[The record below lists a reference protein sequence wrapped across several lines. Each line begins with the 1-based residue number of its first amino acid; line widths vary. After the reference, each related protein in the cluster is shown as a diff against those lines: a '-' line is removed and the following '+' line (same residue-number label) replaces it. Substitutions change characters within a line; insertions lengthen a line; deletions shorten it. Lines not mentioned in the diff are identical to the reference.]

1 MAFFSDMFSSS
12 RPFRGRVEAINVL
25 EDRYAPLSDAEL
37 LSASIKLRDDVRSGT
52 PVDDV
57 LNDAFALAREA
68 AKRTLK
74 QRHFDVQLIGGMV
87 LAQGK
92 IAEMATG
99 EGKTLA
105 ATAPAYAHAL
115 SGKGVHVITVNDY
128 LARRDAVWM
137 AQIYRLLGM
146 STACIT
152 HDAAYLY
159 DPTWHVPEGDEAL
172 IDTERDA
179 TGSFRVQ
186 QEFLRPVSRK
196 EAYAADIVYGTNHEF
211 GFDYLR
217 DNLAYSTS
225 QQVQREHYFAIIDEV
240 DSILI
245 DEARTPL
252 IISAPDTQSAE
263 YYKLFARLVPTLKKD
278 EDYLVDEKI
287 RSVSILEP
295 GIEKI
300 ERALNI
306 SDLYNAQN
314 ARLVHYLEESLKAH
328 ALFFRDRHYIV
339 KNNEIIIVDEFTGR
353 LMHGRRYSGG
363 LHQAIEAKEGV
374 RVQEES
380 KTFAQITIQNYF
392 RLYEKV
398 SGMTGT
404 AYTSAEEFK
413 KVYGLD
419 VVVVP
424 TNKPRQRLDLPDVVY
439 KTKEAKYDAL
449 TAEVKE
455 RSQAGEPILV
465 GTTSIDENELL
476 SGYFSRA
483 GIAHEVLNAKNHERE
498 GEIIAQA
505 GRAGNVT
512 LATNMAGRGVDIVLG
527 GNPPDPIAA
536 QKVRDAGGLYV
547 IGTQRNDAR
556 RVDNQ
561 LRGRAGRQGD
571 PGKTRFFLSLE
582 DDMLRIFGGDRVKS
596 LMERLKVPDN
606 EPIESGLVGRMID
619 EAQKKVEGFN
629 FDARKHLLEYDTVL
643 NKQRDAVYRRRQNL
657 LERMEKGDVVPVLR
671 ETIRDVVLNR
681 RQTSGD
687 EATAA
692 WFASMGV
699 GATVEE
705 CSAIRAEEIG
715 EETASERVSE
725 KLPDIFEGAI
735 SRAAGDPRTAST
747 IIGALDMLWTGHL
760 ENLEALSESVKIRAF
775 GQKDP
780 LVEYKRE
787 SYAFFKTLVAS
798 AQELAVATILPAFV
812 QHAPAGQGAG
822 GGTVSASA
830 SSVPS
835 QQSITSTITAG
846 SALAQQ
852 TQSAGAPDHPK
863 IGRNDPCWCGSGK
876 KYKKCHGA
884 N

>member
-1 MAFFSDMFSSS
+1 M
-12 RPFRGRVEAINVL
+12 
-25 EDRYAPLSDAEL
+25 
-37 LSASIKLRDDVRSGT
+37 
-52 PVDDV
+52 
-57 LNDAFALAREA
+57 
-68 AKRTLK
+68 
-74 QRHFDVQLIGGMV
+74 
-87 LAQGK
+87 
-92 IAEMATG
+92 
-99 EGKTLA
+99 
-105 ATAPAYAHAL
+105 
-115 SGKGVHVITVNDY
+115 
-128 LARRDAVWM
+128 
-137 AQIYRLLGM
+137 
-146 STACIT
+146 
-152 HDAAYLY
+152 
-159 DPTWHVPEGDEAL
+159 
-172 IDTERDA
+172 

-186 QEFLRPVSRK
+186 QEYLRPVSRK

-217 DNLAYSTS
+217 DNLAYSTA
-225 QQVQREHYFAIIDEV
+225 QQVQRDHYFAIIDEV

-263 YYKLFARLVPTLKKD
+263 YYKLFARLAPTLTKD
-278 EDYLVDEKI
+278 DDYVVDEKI

-300 ERALNI
+300 ERALGI
-306 SDLYNAQN
+306 TDLYGAQN

-339 KNNEIIIVDEFTGR
+339 KNNDVIIVDEFTGR
-353 LMHGRRYSGG
+353 LMPGRRYSGG
-363 LHQAIEAKEGV
+363 LHQALEAKEGV

-424 TNKPRQRLDLPDVVY
+424 TNKPRQRIDLPDVVY
-439 KTKEAKYDAL
+439 KTKEAKYDAI
-449 TAEVKE
+449 TADAKE
-455 RSQAGEPILV
+455 RSQAGEPILI

-476 SGYFSRA
+476 SSYFSRA

-498 GEIIAQA
+498 AEIIAQA
-505 GRAGNVT
+505 GRPGAVT

-536 QKVRDAGGLYV
+536 QRARDAGGLYV

-571 PGKTRFFLSLE
+571 PGRTRFFLSLE

-596 LMERLKVPDN
+596 LMSRLRIPEN
-606 EPIESGLVGRMID
+606 EPIESGMVERLIN

-629 FDARKHLLEYDTVL
+629 FDARKHLLEYDDVL
-643 NKQRDAVYRRRQNL
+643 NKQRDAVYRRRQNI
-657 LERMEKGDVVPVLR
+657 LERIEKGETKMVLAETVVDAVRHKTATVGAEAARDWLASLGIALAADHAARWIEMIGAQHNDDDAVVPLPAP
-671 ETIRDVVLNR
+671 L
-681 RQTSGD
+681 
-687 EATAA
+687 
-692 WFASMGV
+692 
-699 GATVEE
+699 EE
-705 CSAIRAEEIG
+705 SIA
-715 EETASERVSE
+715 
-725 KLPDIFEGAI
+725 
-735 SRAAGDPRTAST
+735 RAANDQRTGST

-787 SYAFFKTLVAS
+787 SYGFFKTLIAA
-798 AQELAVATILPAFV
+798 AQELATATILSAFADR
-812 QHAPAGQGAG
+812 APADANR
-822 GGTVSASA
+822 VSFSA
-830 SSVPS
+830 SSAP
-835 QQSITSTITAG
+835 QDAAITSTIASG
-846 SALAQQ
+846 SALAQSG
-852 TQSAGAPDHPK
+852 QSNGAPDHPK
-863 IGRNDPCWCGSGK
+863 IGRNDPCWCGAKKPDGTPV
-876 KYKKCHGA
+876 KYKHCHGK
-884 N
+884 NG

>member
-1 MAFFSDMFSSS
+1 MFSSLRS
-12 RPFRGRVEAINVL
+12 FRGRSQAINAL
-25 EDRYAPLSDAEL
+25 EEHYATLSDVQL
-37 LSASIKLRDDVRSGT
+37 LDVSAKLRDQVRGGKM
-52 PVDDV
+52 VEDV
-57 LNDAFALAREA
+57 LAEAFALVREA

-87 LAQGK
+87 LAEGK

-115 SGKGVHVITVNDY
+115 TGKGVHVITVNDY

-137 AQIYRLLGM
+137 AQVYYFLGI
-146 STACIT
+146 STSCIT

-159 DPTWHVPEGDEAL
+159 DPSWHIPEGDEKL
-172 IDTERDA
+172 IDVERDA
-179 TGSFRVQ
+179 TGSFRIQ
-186 QEFLRPVSRK
+186 QEYLRPISRK
-196 EAYAADIVYGTNHEF
+196 DAYAADVVYGTNHEF

-217 DNLAYSTS
+217 DNLAYGTV
-225 QQVQREHYFAIIDEV
+225 QQVQRGHYFAIIDEV

-252 IISAPDTQSAE
+252 IISAPDAQSAD

-278 EDYLVDEKI
+278 EDYAVDEKI
-287 RSVSILEP
+287 RSVTILES

-300 ERALNI
+300 ERALTI
-306 SDLYNAQN
+306 TDLYNAQN

-328 ALFFRDRHYIV
+328 ALFSRDRHYIV

-374 RVQEES
+374 RVQDES

-419 VVVVP
+419 VVVIP
-424 TNKPRQRLDLPDVVY
+424 TNKPRQRTDLPDVVY
-439 KTKEAKYDAL
+439 KNKEAKYDAI
-449 TAEVKE
+449 TADVKE
-455 RSQAGEPILV
+455 RSQAGEPILI

-476 SGYFSRA
+476 ASYFSQA
-483 GIAHEVLNAKNHERE
+483 GVAHEVLNAKNHERE

-505 GRAGNVT
+505 GRAGAVT

-536 QKVRDAGGLYV
+536 QRVRDAGGLYV

-571 PGKTRFFLSLE
+571 PGQTKFFLSLE

-596 LMERLKVPDN
+596 LMGRLKIPEN
-606 EPIESGLVGRMID
+606 EPIESGMVERLID

-629 FDARKHLLEYDTVL
+629 FDARKHLFEYDTVL
-643 NKQRDAVYRRRQNL
+643 NKQRDAVYRRRQSM
-657 LERMEKGDVVPVLR
+657 LERLEKGEMEAVLR
-671 ETIRDVVLNR
+671 ETLIDVLAHK
-681 RQTSGD
+681 T
-687 EATAA
+687 ATI
-692 WFASMGV
+692 G
-699 GATVEE
+699 VEE
-705 CSAIRAEEIG
+705 THAWLEALGVPFSSEKDRVWLEILLMPADAQ
-715 EETASERVSE
+715 EETV
-725 KLPDIFEGAI
+725 LPESLEAI
-735 SRAAGDPRTAST
+735 VARAARDPRTGST

-760 ENLEALSESVKIRAF
+760 ENLEALSESVRIRAF

-780 LVEYKRE
+780 LVEYKRD
-787 SYAFFKTLVAS
+787 SYAFFKTLIAH
-798 AQELAVATILPAFV
+798 AQELAVANILPAFIERATV
-812 QHAPAGQGAG
+812 GAN
-822 GGTVSASA
+822 GTISVSTTIAS
-830 SSVPS
+830 
-835 QQSITSTITAG
+835 QEKSITSTISAS
-846 SALAQQ
+846 SALAGQAGNG
-852 TQSAGAPDHPK
+852 SAGDHPK
-863 IGRNDPCWCGSGK
+863 VGRNDPCWCGSGK
-876 KYKKCHGA
+876 KYKHCHGA
-884 N
+884 

>member
-1 MAFFSDMFSSS
+1 MAFFSDLFSSA
-12 RPFRGRVEAINVL
+12 RPFRGRVDAINAL
-25 EDRYAPLSDAEL
+25 EEHYAALSDAQL
-37 LSASIKLRDDVRSGT
+37 LGASTKLRQDVQAGKS
-52 PVDDV
+52 VDDV
-57 LNDAFALAREA
+57 LTDAFALVREA

-115 SGKGVHVITVNDY
+115 TGKGVHVITVNDY

-137 AQIYRLLGM
+137 AQIYRFLGI

-159 DPTWHVPEGDEAL
+159 DPSWHVPEGDEAL

-186 QEFLRPVSRK
+186 QEYLRPVSRK

-217 DNLAYSTS
+217 DNLSYSTA
-225 QQVQREHYFAIIDEV
+225 QQVQRGHYFAIIDEV

-252 IISAPDTQSAE
+252 IISAPDVQSAE
-263 YYKLFARLVPTLKKD
+263 YYKLFARLVPTLVKD
-278 EDYLVDEKI
+278 EDYMVDEKV

-419 VVVVP
+419 VVVIP
-424 TNKPRQRLDLPDVVY
+424 TNKPRQRIDLPDAVY
-439 KTKEAKYDAL
+439 KNKEAKYEAI

-455 RSQAGEPILV
+455 RSQAGEPILI

-476 SGYFSRA
+476 SSYFSRA

-498 GEIIAQA
+498 AEIIAQA
-505 GRAGNVT
+505 GRPGAVT

-536 QKVRDAGGLYV
+536 EKVRDAGGLYV

-571 PGKTRFFLSLE
+571 PGQTKFFLSLE

-596 LMERLKVPDN
+596 LMGRLKIPDD
-606 EPIESGLVGRMID
+606 EPIESGMVERLID

-629 FDARKHLLEYDTVL
+629 FDARKHLLEYDDVL
-643 NKQRDAVYRRRQNL
+643 NKQRDAVYRRRQNI
-657 LERMEKGDVVPVLR
+657 LERVEKGETEAVLR
-671 ETIRDVVLNR
+671 ETLIEVLVR
-681 RQTSGD
+681 KT
-687 EATAA
+687 AT
-692 WFASMGV
+692 
-699 GATVEE
+699 
-705 CSAIRAEEIG
+705 IG
-715 EETASERVSE
+715 IEETYTWLKALGVPLSLE
-725 KLPDIFEGAI
+725 KDRAWLEIFLAPADARGEVTLPESLEAI
-735 SRAAGDPRTAST
+735 IARAAHDPRTGST

-787 SYAFFKTLVAS
+787 SYGFFKTLVAN
-798 AQELAVATILPAFV
+798 AQELAVATILPAFGDRS
-812 QHAPAGQGAG
+812 ASGKTG
-822 GGTVSASA
+822 GGTVSV
-830 SSVPS
+830 SVAGAP
-835 QQSITSTITAG
+835 QEKSITSTISAS

-852 TQSAGAPDHPK
+852 SQNAHVPDHPK
-863 IGRNDPCWCGSGK
+863 VGRNDPCWCGSGK

-884 N
+884 